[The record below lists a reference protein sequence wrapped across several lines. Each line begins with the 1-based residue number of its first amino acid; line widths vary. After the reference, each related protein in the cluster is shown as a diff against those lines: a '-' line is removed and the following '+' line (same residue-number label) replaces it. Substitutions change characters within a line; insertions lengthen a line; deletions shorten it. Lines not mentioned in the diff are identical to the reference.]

1 MNARAFDLDRRRPV
15 RSQQFSKWC
24 RASVLVGAALGA
36 LGNAH
41 DAMAQALKD
50 VQTSDT
56 PLVLKAQ
63 GSFFVGGDKVDQTQ
77 AELGDLGPGGHITVN
92 QMYVRYMV
100 PQGGDGNPPVVMVHG
115 ATLTGKSWETTP
127 DGRMGWDE
135 YFVRRGH
142 PVYVPDQVGR
152 GRSGFNQAVFNNVR
166 AGSTPAASLPR
177 WLRFSDE
184 GVWPNFRFGV
194 KAGQPFPD
202 TQFPVTAVDELS
214 KQAVPDVSFG
224 GVPTPNP
231 TLKALSDLAAQL
243 NGAVLMG
250 HSQSGSFPLAAA
262 LLNPAVMKGLVLVE
276 PGSCPANY
284 TADQIATLA
293 KLPILVVFG
302 DYRDTP
308 TGIQALPTW
317 QGRYEACQAMI
328 GRIKEAGGQA
338 QMLSPAEI
346 GARGNSH
353 MIMQDKNNLQ
363 IADLILKWIDER
375 VSKGSGAKQ

>member
-1 MNARAFDLDRRRPV
+1 M
-15 RSQQFSKWC
+15 RSQRPSMLS
-24 RASVLVGAALGA
+24 RSLVVIVAALTALGTGSSVL
-36 LGNAH
+36 
-41 DAMAQALKD
+41 AQALKD

-63 GSFFVGGDKVDQTQ
+63 GSFFVGGDKVEQTQ
-77 AELGDLGPGGHITVN
+77 GELGDLGPGGHIAVN

-100 PQGGDGNPPVVMVHG
+100 PQGGDGNVPVVMVHG

-166 AGSTPAASLPR
+166 AGSAPSTSLPR
-177 WLRFSDE
+177 WLRFSNE
-184 GVWPNFRFGV
+184 GVWPNFRFGL
-194 KAGQPFPD
+194 KPGQPYPD

-214 KQAVPDVSFG
+214 KQGVPDVSFG
-224 GVPTPNP
+224 GIPTPNP
-231 TLKALSDLAAQL
+231 TFKALSDLAAQL

-262 LLNPAVMKGLVLVE
+262 LLNPAAMKGLVLVE
-276 PGSCPANY
+276 PGTCPANY
-284 TADQIATLA
+284 TAEQIATLA
-293 KLPILVVFG
+293 KVPMLVVFG

-308 TGIQALPTW
+308 TGIQALPSW
-317 QGRYEACQAMI
+317 QTRFEACQAMI

-346 GARGNSH
+346 GTRGNSH

-363 IADLILKWIDER
+363 VADLILKWIGER
-375 VSKGSGAKQ
+375 VSKPSDQKK

>member
-1 MNARAFDLDRRRPV
+1 MTGQPTPNVFRLSIVASAAFACVIAVALDA
-15 RSQQFSKWC
+15 K
-24 RASVLVGAALGA
+24 
-36 LGNAH
+36 
-41 DAMAQALKD
+41 AQALTD
-50 VQTSDT
+50 VQTADK

-63 GSFFVGGDKVDQTQ
+63 GSFFVGGEKVSQTQ
-77 AELGDLGPGGHITVN
+77 GELGDLGPGGHITVN

-100 PQGGDGNPPVVMVHG
+100 PQEGTNPPVIMVHG

-166 AGSTPAASLPR
+166 AGAVPPANLPR

-184 GVWPNFRFGV
+184 GVWPNFRIGP
-194 KAGQPFPD
+194 KAGQPYPD
-202 TQFPVTAVDELS
+202 TQFPVSALDELS
-214 KQAVPDVSFG
+214 KQGVPDVTFGG

-231 TLKALSDLAAQL
+231 TFKALADLANQV

-262 LLNPAVMKGLVLVE
+262 LLNPAAMKGLVLVE

-284 TADQIATLA
+284 TDEQIGTLA

-308 TGIQALPTW
+308 TGMPALPTW
-317 QGRYEACQAMI
+317 QARYEGCQAMI
-328 GRIKEAGGQA
+328 GRLKAAGGQA
-338 QMLSPAEI
+338 QMISPTEI
-346 GARGNSH
+346 GSRGNSH
-353 MIMQDKNNLQ
+353 MIMQDKNHLQ
-363 IADLILKWIDER
+363 VADLILKWIDER
-375 VSKGSGAKQ
+375 VSKRPM

>member
-1 MNARAFDLDRRRPV
+1 V
-15 RSQQFSKWC
+15 SQ
-24 RASVLVGAALGA
+24 RASILCQSAIVIGVAMTTVCGAGSSVL
-36 LGNAH
+36 
-41 DAMAQALKD
+41 AQSLED
-50 VQTSDT
+50 VQTSNT

-63 GSFFVGGDKVDQTQ
+63 GSFFVGGEKVEQTQ
-77 AELGDLGPGGHITVN
+77 GELGDLGPGGHITVN

-135 YFVRRGH
+135 YFVRKGH

-152 GRSGFNQAVFNNVR
+152 GRSGFNQAVFNNAR
-166 AGSTPAASLPR
+166 AGSTPANTLPR

-184 GVWPNFRFGV
+184 GVWPNFRIGL
-194 KAGQPFPD
+194 KPGQPYPD
-202 TQFPVTAVDELS
+202 TQFPVTALDELS
-214 KQAVPDVSFG
+214 KQGVPDVTFGG

-231 TLKALSDLAAQL
+231 TFKALADLASQV

-262 LLNPAVMKGLVLVE
+262 LLNPAAMKGLVLVE
-276 PGSCPANY
+276 PGTCPANY
-284 TADQIATLA
+284 TDEQISMLA

-308 TGIQALPTW
+308 TGMPALPTW
-317 QGRYEACQAMI
+317 QARYEGCQALL
-328 GRIKEAGGQA
+328 GRLRTAGGQA
-338 QMLSPAEI
+338 QLISPTEI
-346 GARGNSH
+346 GIRGNSH
-353 MIMQDKNNLQ
+353 MIMQDKNHLQ
-363 IADLILKWIDER
+363 VADLILKWIDER
-375 VSKGSGAKQ
+375 VSKRAGLKK

>member
-1 MNARAFDLDRRRPV
+1 VSIQR
-15 RSQQFSKWC
+15 FSTLC
-24 RASVLVGAALGA
+24 RAAVLVGTAFGVVGTA
-36 LGNAH
+36 GNV
-41 DAMAQALKD
+41 MAQALKD

-63 GSFFVGGDKVDQTQ
+63 GSFFVGGDKIDQTQ
-77 AELGDLGPGGHITVN
+77 GELGDLGPGGHITIN

-166 AGSTPAASLPR
+166 AGSVPAASLPR

-184 GVWPNFRFGV
+184 GVWPNFRFGL
-194 KAGQPFPD
+194 KPNQPYPD

-214 KQAVPDVSFG
+214 KQGVPDVSFG
-224 GVPTPNP
+224 GIPTPNP
-231 TLKALSDLAAQL
+231 TFKALSDLAAQL

-262 LLNPAVMKGLVLVE
+262 LLNPTAMKGLVLVE
-276 PGSCPANY
+276 PGTCPANY
-284 TADQIATLA
+284 TAEQIATLA
-293 KLPILVVFG
+293 KVPVLVVFG

-308 TGIQALPTW
+308 TGLPALPSW
-317 QGRYEACQAMI
+317 QARFEACQAMI

-363 IADLILKWIDER
+363 VADLILKWIGER
-375 VSKGSGAKQ
+375 VSKPSGQKK